1 MNLLMV
7 IDDYLPNST
16 RVSAKMMHELAL
28 WLQDN
33 GHKVVILTPCSEIKE
48 TTLDKTTHE
57 GVEVWRFKSGPIKDI
72 SRVKRLINESLL
84 SFKGWRAIKS
94 EIKQQNFDGVVY
106 YSPSIFFGSLVSKI
120 KKVADCKS
128 YLILRDLFPQ
138 WAIDEGIVGKHSPI
152 TLYLQFFE
160 ELNYKAADTIG
171 LMSAKNIE
179 VFNSLHPSY
188 TNTQVLPNW
197 VRNTKQIDNQPY
209 WRDKLNLQNKVIFLY
224 GGNIGKAQDMPNLMR
239 LAKSMLEH
247 EQGHFLFVGQ
257 GESYTEVEDF
267 IKDNHLSNVT
277 LLPSISQDAFKDL
290 LLEVDVGLF
299 SLAKNHTAHNFPGKI
314 LGYIANSLP
323 ILGSVNTGND
333 LQPVITDSNAGYVFE
348 NGEDSALLNAAT
360 LLLQSEDL
368 RQTCGN
374 NARQLL
380 DSHFSVE
387 ATANKIISALNQI

>member
-1 MNLLMV
+1 MNLLIV

-33 GHKVVILTPCSEIKE
+33 GHKVVILTPCSEGQE
-48 TTLDKTTHE
+48 RSLNKTTHD

-94 EIKQQNFDGVVY
+94 EIKQQSFDGVVY
-106 YSPSIFFGSLVSKI
+106 YSPSIFFGSLVSKA

-138 WAIDEGIVGKHSPI
+138 WAIDEGIVGKYSPI
-152 TLYLQFFE
+152 TLYLKFFE
-160 ELNYKAADTIG
+160 KLNYKAADTIG
-171 LMSAKNIE
+171 LMSEKNIK

-197 VRNTKQIDNQPY
+197 VSNTKQLDNQPY
-209 WRDKLNLQNKVIFLY
+209 WRDRLNLHNKVIFLY

-257 GESYTEVEDF
+257 GESYTEVEEF
-267 IKDNHLSNVT
+267 IKENCLSNVT
-277 LLPSISQDAFKDL
+277 LLPSISQDAFKHL
-290 LLEVDVGLF
+290 LLEVDIGLF

-323 ILGSVNTGND
+323 ILGSVNVGNE
-333 LQPVITDSNAGYVFE
+333 LKSIITESNSGFVFE
-348 NGEDSALLNAAT
+348 NGEDDALLKAAVQ
-360 LLLQSEDL
+360 LLQSKEL
-368 RQTCGN
+368 RDSCGR
-374 NARQLL
+374 NAKTLL
-380 DSHFSVE
+380 DSHFSLK
-387 ATANKIISALNQI
+387 ATANKVISTLKEP

>member
-1 MNLLMV
+1 MNLLIV

-33 GHKVVILTPCSEIKE
+33 GHKVVILTPCSEVKE

-138 WAIDEGIVGKHSPI
+138 WAIDEGIIGKHSPI
-152 TLYLQFFE
+152 TLYLKFFE
-160 ELNYKAADTIG
+160 KLNYKAADTIG
-171 LMSAKNIE
+171 LMSAKNVE

-197 VRNTKQIDNQPY
+197 VSNTKQLHTQAY

-257 GESYTEVEDF
+257 GESYTEVEEF
-267 IKDNHLSNVT
+267 IKDNRLSNVT

-299 SLAKNHTAHNFPGKI
+299 SLAKTHTAHNFPGKI
-314 LGYIANSLP
+314 LGYIANNLP

-333 LQPVITDSNAGYVFE
+333 LQPVINDNDAGYVFE
-348 NGEDSALLNAAT
+348 NGEDSQLLNAAK
-360 LLLQSEDL
+360 LLLESSEL
-368 RQTCGN
+368 RQQCGV
-374 NARQLL
+374 NARELL
-380 DSHFSVE
+380 DTHFSVE
-387 ATANKIISALNQI
+387 SVGNKITSLLRTN